1 MKLIYMQRT
10 FPLLLFKEWE
20 EIKNTENVKTL
31 NGEQYVIIEK

>member
-10 FPLLLFKEWE
+10 FPLLLFREWE

-31 NGEQYVIIEK
+31 NDEQYIIIEK

>member
-20 EIKNTENVKTL
+20 EIKNAENVKTL
-31 NGEQYVIIEK
+31 NDEQYIIIEK

>member
-20 EIKNTENVKTL
+20 EIKNSENVKTL
-31 NGEQYVIIEK
+31 NDEQYIIIEK